1 MNIQYI
7 KSNISNISQ
16 DNLIRFL
23 YDIILQNINNVQN
36 YESNKRYTKGDRVY
50 LEENGKHQIFQCIVN
65 SSSLTFKKEEWE
77 YIMEVFE
84 DTVEEVYNLKIH
96 EEVHVIDENTRNSI
110 TTNLDF
116 NTDRSSVAIFKGKN
130 RYTSKYDFTVNGKE
144 ILFNTPFEIGD
155 RLILEVREVL
165 GATSIVGIVLYD
177 LASNPYRVSI
187 SNTGTVFI
195 NKIDIVSSN
204 DVKYAELVTGE
215 HTYTLLV
222 NSSSEP
228 LQLGL
233 YKDINMF
240 VTGTDD
246 VIYKLEVNGNNLSMI
261 PQIDRAAYSDIK
273 VIMGSDRRF
282 YTLSLINNQIDATE
296 VLDNTLKPKD
306 FDLGIKLISNEFK
319 NKLIDINNGNIS
331 IKDYIANEGYHNIV
345 FNDKITGDKIRLTI
359 TEDLE
364 LELYDNNDS
373 QGLSSTYPLEYFYF
387 FDEEWNYYRM
397 FVENGELL
405 FENCDSKVI
414 PDSRGIK
421 LLTPSGETAKIYL
434 PNANNDMSINKVIN
448 LSKTGSF
455 ESPIEGFVIMDGN
468 IKKMVTVNRESNR
481 FEVITTNEPFR
492 TNHHY
497 LMSKDNRLYKLNVDG
512 DQVNFIEQDIDNFEI
527 ECITIGAF
535 IKSKEMISRVDI
547 ENGNVVIKPI
557 STFMHRLIADD
568 GTSYVLDVEGK
579 PHEEILSFRKIEDDD
594 FSNSVGIG
602 YLRLQD
608 ESGIYYDV
616 NIDRLG
622 NLHFDEAEN
631 INDVNYEITSLI
643 YSTQGWY
650 RLYVED
656 YQIRLEK
663 IFDNMY
669 DNRMSYGNLVKK
681 DLVLTSENNT
691 DYSLHANGNGELN
704 ITKVKPINVDGLVLR
719 SDNGYVYGLGLINDR
734 LVSYE
739 SYITNPAAP
748 TKIYLKDA
756 GNGFVQALSMTG
768 DRLSSEKVSS
778 TIASEDKVKI
788 YDVYR
793 NAKWLYIKNNQI
805 VIEDIIE
812 TNKVNT
818 EKSISL
824 NQTILNALNSTKKG
838 V

>member
-7 KSNISNISQ
+7 KSNVSNVSQ

-36 YESNKRYTKGDRVY
+36 YELYKRYAKGDRVY

-84 DTVEEVYNLKIH
+84 DTVEEVYSLKVH
-96 EEVHVIDENTRNSI
+96 EEVHIIDENTRNSI

-116 NTDRSSVAIFKGKN
+116 NADRSSVAIFKGKN
-130 RYTSKYDFTVNGKE
+130 RYTSKYDFTVKGKE

-165 GATSIVGIVLYD
+165 GVTSIIGIVLYD
-177 LASNPYRVSI
+177 LTSKPYRVSI
-187 SNTGTVFI
+187 SNTGTLSI
-195 NKIDIVSSN
+195 NKISDVTSH

-246 VIYKLEVNGNNLSMI
+246 VIYKLEVNGNDLNMI
-261 PQIDRAAYSDIK
+261 PQNDRAAYSDIK

-282 YTLSLINNQIDATE
+282 YTLSLINNRIVATE
-296 VLDNTLKPKD
+296 VLDDTLKPKD

-319 NKLIDINNGNIS
+319 NKIIDINNGDII

-345 FNDKITGDKIRLTI
+345 FNDKITGNKIRLTI
-359 TEDLE
+359 NEDLE
-364 LELYDNNDS
+364 LELYDNKNS
-373 QGLSSTYPLEYFYF
+373 QGLSSTYPLDYFYF

-397 FVENGELL
+397 FVENGDLL
-405 FENCDSKVI
+405 FENCDNMVI

-434 PNANNDMSINKVIN
+434 PNANNDMSINKLIN

-455 ESPIEGFVIMDGN
+455 ESPIEGFVVMDGN
-468 IKKMVTVNRESNR
+468 VKKMVTVNRESNR
-481 FEVITTNEPFR
+481 FEVISTNEPFR

-497 LMSKDNRLYKLNVDG
+497 LMSKDNRLYKLNVKG
-512 DQVNFIEQDIDNFEI
+512 DQVSFIEQDIDNFEI

-568 GTSYVLDVEGK
+568 GTSYILDVEGK

-616 NIDRLG
+616 NIDNLG
-622 NLHFDEAEN
+622 NLHFNEAEN
-631 INDVNYEITSLI
+631 IVDVNYEITSLI

-650 RLYVED
+650 RIYVED

-691 DYSLHANGNGELN
+691 DYSLYANGNGELN
-704 ITKVKPINVDGLVLR
+704 ISKVKPISVHGLVLR

-739 SYITNPAAP
+739 SYITNPSAP
-748 TKIYLKDA
+748 TKICLKDA
-756 GNGFVQALSMTG
+756 ENGSIQALIMTG
-768 DRLSSEKVSS
+768 DILSSETVAS
-778 TIASEDKVKI
+778 TTPSKDKVKI

-793 NAKWLYIKNNQI
+793 NAKWLYIKNNRI

-812 TNKVNT
+812 TSNDTT
-818 EKSISL
+818 EETNSL
-824 NQTILNALNSTKKG
+824 NQAILNALNSTKKG

>member
-282 YTLSLINNQIDATE
+282 YTLSLINNQIVATE

-405 FENCDSKVI
+405 FENCDNKVI

-468 IKKMVTVNRESNR
+468 IKKMVTINRESNR

>member
-65 SSSLTFKKEEWE
+65 NSSLTFKKEEWE

-84 DTVEEVYNLKIH
+84 DTVEEVYSLKVH
-96 EEVHVIDENTRNSI
+96 EEVHIIDENTRNSI

-165 GATSIVGIVLYD
+165 GVTNIVGIVLYD

-195 NKIDIVSSN
+195 NKIDVVSSN

-228 LQLGL
+228 LHLGL

-273 VIMGSDRRF
+273 VIMGSDRKF
-282 YTLSLINNQIDATE
+282 YTLSLINNQIVATE
-296 VLDNTLKPKD
+296 VLDDTLKPKD

-359 TEDLE
+359 NEDLE

-405 FENCDSKVI
+405 FENCNNNVI

-468 IKKMVTVNRESNR
+468 VKKMVTINRESNR

-616 NIDRLG
+616 NIDSLG

-805 VIEDIIE
+805 VIEDIFE

-824 NQTILNALNSTKKG
+824 NQAILNALNSTKKG

>member
-65 SSSLTFKKEEWE
+65 NSSLTFKKEEWE

-84 DTVEEVYNLKIH
+84 DTVEEVYSLKVH
-96 EEVHVIDENTRNSI
+96 EEVHIIDENTRNSI

-165 GATSIVGIVLYD
+165 GVTNIVGIVLYD

-195 NKIDIVSSN
+195 NKIDVVSSN

-273 VIMGSDRRF
+273 VIMGSDRKF
-282 YTLSLINNQIDATE
+282 YTLSLINNQIVATE
-296 VLDNTLKPKD
+296 VLDDTLKPKD

-359 TEDLE
+359 NEDLE

-405 FENCDSKVI
+405 FENCDNKVI

-468 IKKMVTVNRESNR
+468 IKKMVTINRESNR

-616 NIDRLG
+616 NIDSLG

-778 TIASEDKVKI
+778 TIASKDKVKI

-824 NQTILNALNSTKKG
+824 NQAILNALNSTKKG

>member
-36 YESNKRYTKGDRVY
+36 YELNKRYTKGDRVY

-65 SSSLTFKKEEWE
+65 NSSLTFKKEEWE

-84 DTVEEVYNLKIH
+84 DTVEEVYSLKVH
-96 EEVHVIDENTRNSI
+96 EEVHIIDENTRNSI

-165 GATSIVGIVLYD
+165 GVTNIVGIVLYD

-195 NKIDIVSSN
+195 NKIDVVSSN

-273 VIMGSDRRF
+273 VIMGSDRKF
-282 YTLSLINNQIDATE
+282 YTLSLINNQIVATE
-296 VLDNTLKPKD
+296 VLDDTLKPKD

-405 FENCDSKVI
+405 FENCDNKVI

-468 IKKMVTVNRESNR
+468 IKKMVTINRESNR

-616 NIDRLG
+616 NIDSLG

-824 NQTILNALNSTKKG
+824 NQAILNALNSTKKG

>member
-282 YTLSLINNQIDATE
+282 YTLSLINNQIVATE

-405 FENCDSKVI
+405 FENCDNKVI

-468 IKKMVTVNRESNR
+468 IKKMVTINRESNR

-704 ITKVKPINVDGLVLR
+704 ITKVKTINVDGLVLR

-756 GNGFVQALSMTG
+756 GNGFVQALFMTG

>member
-282 YTLSLINNQIDATE
+282 YTLSLINNQIVATE

-405 FENCDSKVI
+405 FENCDNKVI

-719 SDNGYVYGLGLINDR
+719 SNNGYVYGLGLINDR

>member
-84 DTVEEVYNLKIH
+84 DTVEEVYSLKVH

-165 GATSIVGIVLYD
+165 GVTNIVGIVLYD

-195 NKIDIVSSN
+195 NKIDVVSSN

-273 VIMGSDRRF
+273 VIMGSDRKF
-282 YTLSLINNQIDATE
+282 YTLSLINNQIVATE
-296 VLDNTLKPKD
+296 VLDDTLKPKD

-405 FENCDSKVI
+405 FENCDNKVI

-468 IKKMVTVNRESNR
+468 IKKMVTINRESNR

-824 NQTILNALNSTKKG
+824 NQAILNALNSTKKG

>member
-282 YTLSLINNQIDATE
+282 YTLSLINNQIVATE
-296 VLDNTLKPKD
+296 VLDDTLKPKD

-405 FENCDSKVI
+405 FENCDNKVI

-691 DYSLHANGNGELN
+691 DYSLYANGNGELN
-704 ITKVKPINVDGLVLR
+704 ITKVKTINVDGLVLR

-812 TNKVNT
+812 TNKANT